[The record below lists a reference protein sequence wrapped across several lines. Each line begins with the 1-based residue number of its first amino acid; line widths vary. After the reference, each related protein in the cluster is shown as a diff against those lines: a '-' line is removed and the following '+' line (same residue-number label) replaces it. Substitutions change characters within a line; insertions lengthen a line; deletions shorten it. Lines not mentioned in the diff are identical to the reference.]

1 MASATRLPLKSI
13 AFTTAIVVSA
23 GASRVSFRNLAIST
37 FTGPGSYSRIVAF
50 LIVVANIKNVPFA
63 WHYRVFNAI
72 LKHCL
77 FSLPNIPPP
86 IAPATLFLPVITS
99 SHSPLTECDY
109 NFHKSNS
116 TYFSDLDVTRSHLV
130 CALLQPGI
138 KALQHNRENKLVLD
152 QQGNPV
158 QGRWSIML
166 GGVMCSFKREIG
178 MYQSF
183 EMWSRLLCW
192 DRKWIYVVT
201 HFVKKGTVKPSA
213 YILTDGSWFGGKGNK
228 YKTVKG
234 QEGKSREVDEKAI
247 FASAISKYV
256 IKLGRL
262 TIHPEVSLNAS
273 GLLPPRPGGWATMA
287 GPSGESTPE
296 TLEVEGE
303 KEGEESETPENEN
316 HSDGGWDWKRV
327 ERENRRGLKFA
338 EHFAALDALNQEFTG
353 SQQPALGRYRDFMT

>member
-1 MASATRLPLKSI
+1 MASANRLPLKSI
-13 AFTTAIVVSA
+13 AFTSAIVVAA
-23 GASRVSFRNLAIST
+23 GASKVSFRNLLTST
-37 FTGPGSYSRIVAF
+37 FTGPGSYSRILAA
-50 LIVVANIKNVPFA
+50 LIVLANIKNVPFA

-86 IAPATLFLPVITS
+86 IAPSTLFLPVITS
-99 SHSPLTECDY
+99 SHAPLTECDY

-138 KALQHNRENKLVLD
+138 KALQHNKQNKLVLD
-152 QQGNPV
+152 QQGKPV
-158 QGRWSIML
+158 LGKWSIML

-178 MYQSF
+178 MYQGF
-183 EMWSRLLCW
+183 EMWSRMLCW

-201 HFVKKGTVKPSA
+201 HFVKKGTVKPRA
-213 YILTDGSWFGGKGNK
+213 YILTDGSWFRKG

-234 QEGKSREVDEKAI
+234 EAETQEVDEKAI

-262 TIHPEVSLNAS
+262 TTHPEISLEAS
-273 GLLPPRPGGWATMA
+273 GLLPPKPGGWAKM

-296 TLEVEGE
+296 TLEEADASE
-303 KEGEESETPENEN
+303 APESEA
-316 HSDGGWDWKRV
+316 SDEWDWKRV
-327 ERENRRGLKFA
+327 ERENKRGLKFA
-338 EHFAALDALNQEFTG
+338 EHFGALDGLHQEFTG
-353 SQQPALGRYRDFMT
+353 SRQPALGRYRDFMT